1 MDYSWLWYLDNQ
13 AYFEDLFFQIKRFA
27 KSSEGAPRG
36 RGCEMVGRLRAKHQL
51 DPKVQ
56 QQALILFCF

>member
-1 MDYSWLWYLDNQ
+1 MDNQ

-56 QQALILFCF
+56 QQALSLFCF

>member
-27 KSSEGAPRG
+27 QMHYTSEGAPRG
-36 RGCEMVGRLRAKHQL
+36 RGCEMVGRLS
-51 DPKVQ
+51 
-56 QQALILFCF
+56 LILRSNNKL